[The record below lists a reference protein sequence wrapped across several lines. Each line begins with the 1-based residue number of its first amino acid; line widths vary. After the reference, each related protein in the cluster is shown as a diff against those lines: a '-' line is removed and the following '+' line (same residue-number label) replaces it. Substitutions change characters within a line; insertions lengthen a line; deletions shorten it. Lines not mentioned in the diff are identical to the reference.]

1 MSLPA
6 EQDSR
11 HTSPRITSGAGQTLY
26 RPMAEPDPALPGR
39 GAYPFCPAATVPT
52 RKLPLVGQPQGVSH
66 VCDGTLLGRDL
77 NLTKRTCKGVVSFTH
92 SMPGAQAS
100 VLFLSANS
108 AITQP
113 ADPAERARPQSTP
126 PSLPEP
132 RPPFLDCLS
141 GSFHQSI

>member
-11 HTSPRITSGAGQTLY
+11 HTSPRIMPGAGQTLY
-26 RPMAEPDPALPGR
+26 HSMAEPDPALPAR
-39 GAYPFCPAATVPT
+39 GAYPPRPAATVPT
-52 RKLPLVGQPQGVSH
+52 RKPALVGQPQGASH
-66 VCDGTLLGRDL
+66 VCDGTFLGRDL
-77 NLTKRTCKGVVSFTH
+77 NLTKCTCKGVVSFTH

-100 VLFLSANS
+100 VLLSRANS
-108 AITQP
+108 TITWP